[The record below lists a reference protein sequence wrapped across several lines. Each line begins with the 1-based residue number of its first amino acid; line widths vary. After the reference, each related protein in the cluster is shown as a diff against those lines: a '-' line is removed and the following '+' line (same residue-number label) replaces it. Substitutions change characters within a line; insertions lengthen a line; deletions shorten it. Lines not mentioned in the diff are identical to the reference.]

1 MWEGVECG
9 GRPGCFDQDALT
21 KMMGS
26 KGPKSFNG
34 KQLNALPEKEKK
46 EGDWWYRARVTEV

>member
-1 MWEGVECG
+1 MARCGKELNVEE
-9 GRPGCFDQDALT
+9 DLDALT